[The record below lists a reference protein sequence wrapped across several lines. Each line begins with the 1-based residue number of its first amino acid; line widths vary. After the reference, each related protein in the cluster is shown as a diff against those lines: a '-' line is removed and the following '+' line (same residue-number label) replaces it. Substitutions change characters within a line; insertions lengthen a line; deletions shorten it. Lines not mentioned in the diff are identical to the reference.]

1 MGWCI
6 CGGVKRADTPYV
18 KRVERYGISQRAK
31 TPREDIFAR
40 DAQKREEERKRRGEK
55 MYITCERC
63 SANLDP
69 GERCDCLDE
78 LERHEEDLRKM
89 IEVDAKNK
97 ENPGRQLRFAL

>member
-1 MGWCI
+1 
-6 CGGVKRADTPYV
+6 
-18 KRVERYGISQRAK
+18 
-31 TPREDIFAR
+31 
-40 DAQKREEERKRRGEK
+40 

-78 LERHEEDLRKM
+78 LDRHEEELRKM